1 MKPPWASAART
12 DYSRLTLSRCATY
25 RTDDG
30 KPHGRIIEVRC
41 PNRIHCL
48 HFLPIVRGQL
58 MPHGAGCVWS
68 GAEFIDDRDQ
78 LAGHPVYN
86 SNGIT
91 VLLVPGARTRP
102 TGTL

>member
-12 DYSRLTLSRCATY
+12 DYSTLTLSRCATY

-30 KPHGRIIEVRC
+30 TPHGRIIEVRC
-41 PNRIHCL
+41 PNRVHCL

-58 MPHGAGCVWS
+58 MPHGGCRWS
-68 GAEFIDDRDQ
+68 GASFVDDRDK

-91 VLLVPGARTRP
+91 VLLAPDARTRP